1 MPLTTRLSVFTK
13 LASRLTIDKLTELA
27 IIPVIFIIHM
37 FVSWGISVIV
47 GRLFGFSGRSANFI
61 TAVGVFGN
69 SYSLPV
75 SLVLSLSQTIREL
88 HWDRIPKDNNEEVG
102 ARGILYLLI
111 FQQLHQF
118 VRWSWGYH
126 VLLIPKDK
134 DPEYPQDIGE
144 EGQFRHE
151 EGGERETQPL
161 LGVADGGSDSDDD
174 RRSIDSQ
181 GFDPVGCTLVS
192 NTSKVYLTISSDE
205 NTKMDLLRDGR
216 SSSVDI
222 YYFPRI
228 RSIKNQGV
236 ERIPC
241 NGQG

>member
-1 MPLTTRLSVFTK
+1 MPLTTHLSVFTK

-27 IIPVIFIIHM
+27 IIPVIFIIH
-37 FVSWGISVIV
+37 I
-47 GRLFGFSGRSANFI
+47 
-61 TAVGVFGN
+61 
-69 SYSLPV
+69 
-75 SLVLSLSQTIREL
+75 IR
-88 HWDRIPKDNNEEVG
+88 KDNNEEVG